1 MAWYLVLSGIFLS
14 LLLLLTGVV
23 LSFNYAGIIPNAQ
36 LQFFEDVA
44 QGFSFSLC
52 AVFYL
57 LLNRAV
63 KINATRSN
71 SYGIAIIFA
80 AVGVFLTLFLVV
92 SDLLAVLPL
101 SQGNLA
107 LYSVLTIIV
116 SVLIGILASI
126 KISNAGLLIPE
137 RKPKKNMKHESIA
150 SMLGLSRD
158 RLTLQ
163 LVLLGVVIFIII
175 FLFEVAISLISLATN
190 VKINTNVSSVF
201 AGAPFWF
208 MIFLAVIEPI
218 NEEMLFR
225 GLMVPRIGIV
235 FSSLLFAAGHVS
247 YDSTFGIEVIF
258 AFVFGIIASYMFRK
272 TKSLYP
278 SITAHILVNTLATI
292 SLFH

>member
-1 MAWYLVLSGIFLS
+1 MIQ
-14 LLLLLTGVV
+14 
-23 LSFNYAGIIPNAQ
+23 NAQ
-36 LQFFEDVA
+36 LPFFEDVA

-63 KINATRSN
+63 KINATKSH
-71 SYGIAIIFA
+71 SYGIAVIFA
-80 AVGVFLTLFLVV
+80 SIGVFLSIFLVV
-92 SDLLAVLPL
+92 SDLLAALPL
-101 SQGNLA
+101 SHGSLA
-107 LYSVLTIIV
+107 LYSILTLIV
-116 SVLIGILASI
+116 SVLISILASI

-137 RKPKKNMKHESIA
+137 RKPGKNTKKESIA
-150 SMLGLSRD
+150 GMLGLSRE

-175 FLFEVAISLISLATN
+175 FLFEVAISLISIATN
-190 VKINTNVSSVF
+190 VKINTNVGSVF
-201 AGAPFWF
+201 SGAPFWF
-208 MIFLAVIEPI
+208 IIFLAVIEPI
-218 NEEMLFR
+218 NEEVLFR

-247 YDSTFGIEVIF
+247 YNSTFGIEVIF

-278 SITAHILVNTLATI
+278 SITAHILVNTLAAI
-292 SLFH
+292 SLLH